1 MLNFV
6 EPTKGSDYHHEIDFN
21 SSLPTSGVISLH
33 DSSGSISRWLV
44 DRTRSSQTAS
54 ATLLWQHFGV
64 RLVRIARH
72 QLRSIRDPG
81 YGSEDLALST
91 FQEFHRRI
99 LEGGYPNLTDRD
111 QLWRLLFTISLNKA
125 RNFRRAILRRKRY
138 RLGPCYVPVD
148 RSSSNRSRDAV
159 DSPSA
164 VVAVVEECH
173 CLLQL
178 LDESDPSGRLRAIAM
193 LRFEGA
199 SKAQIARNLGST
211 RRTIDARIQWIQ
223 AIWNSHLNKRLRG
236 NDFSS

>member
-1 MLNFV
+1 M
-6 EPTKGSDYHHEIDFN
+6 
-21 SSLPTSGVISLH
+21 H

-72 QLRSIRDPG
+72 QLRSMRDPG

-111 QLWRLLFTISLNKA
+111 QLWRLLLTISLNKA
-125 RNFRRAILRRKRY
+125 RNFRRAMLRRKRY
-138 RLGPCYVPVD
+138 RVGICHVPLN
-148 RSSSNRSRDAV
+148 RFSSKRSRDEG

-164 VVAVVEECH
+164 VVAVVEECQS
-173 CLLQL
+173 LLEL
-178 LDESDPSGRLRAIAM
+178 LDASDPSGRLRAIAM
-193 LRFEGA
+193 LRFEGT
-199 SKAQIARNLGST
+199 SKAQIAKKLGST
-211 RRTIDARIQWIQ
+211 RRTVDARIQWIQ

-236 NDFSS
+236 NDFSR

>member
-1 MLNFV
+1 MSLN
-6 EPTKGSDYHHEIDFN
+6 
-21 SSLPTSGVISLH
+21 

-44 DRTRSSQTAS
+44 DRTRSSQSTS

-64 RLVRIARH
+64 RLVRVARQ

-91 FQEFHRRI
+91 FQEFHRRM

-125 RNFRRAILRRKRY
+125 RNFRRAMLRRKRY
-138 RLGPCYVPVD
+138 RLGRCHLPMHPFSCK
-148 RSSSNRSRDAV
+148 RSRDDW

-164 VVAVVEECH
+164 VVAVVEECQS
-173 CLLQL
+173 LLRL
-178 LDESDPSGRLRAIAM
+178 LDEKDPSGRLRTIAM
-193 LRFEGA
+193 LRFEGN
-199 SKAQIARNLGST
+199 SKAVIAKKLGSA

-223 AIWNSHLNKRLRG
+223 AIWNSHLNERLRG
-236 NDFSS
+236 HDLSR